1 MAGANSNIKLTEL
14 DFNGIKDNLK
24 TFLKSQDTL
33 QDYNYEGSAL
43 STLLDILAFN
53 TQYNAYYL
61 NMVAN
66 EMFLDTALKRS
77 SVVSHAKVL
86 NYTPRSI
93 IAPTATVNINVNEVD
108 DPELILPKYTKLM
121 SESVDGKNY
130 TFVVWEPQTTSTNL
144 VDRTAVFQN
153 VVIKQGVPFSV
164 SLTVDNTNNT
174 NSKLTIPDENVDTST
189 LQVSVVNSSSD
200 LYQEVYD
207 RASSYLSLN
216 GQSKVYFLQEGQNGN
231 YEIYFGD
238 GVLGK
243 KLSDGNIVQVS
254 YLTTSGKTSEGAN
267 NFVLL
272 NSLSGYANTSVT
284 PVYAAANGGEKE
296 TIESIKFQAPKT
308 YSAQGRAVTK
318 EDYITAIQQNN
329 LGYAFDSVSVW
340 GGQENDSPAYG
351 QVFISVKP
359 AGAYNLTATQKQRLV
374 TDVIKPISILTVE
387 PTIVDPD
394 YTYIKINANVVY
406 DPSKTSFDTSQIQTA
421 VKNAIATFAQEGL
434 NTFNSTFV
442 SSDLILAIKNANPSI
457 TTGEFSIELQKK
469 FLPNLSNS
477 TTYKLHYGVPLQKG
491 MFFSGT
497 TSTPPMSFRNPSNLA
512 QTINNV
518 YIEEVPSSSGGVESI
533 SILNTGFGY
542 QTAPT
547 VTIKGD
553 GTGATAKAYINT
565 NGTLRS
571 IEVLTP
577 GTGYT
582 SAIAVITPASSD
594 TTGQSGSAVV
604 NTEGKYG
611 TLRLFY
617 NNSQNVKTVF
627 NNNIGTI
634 DYNNGI
640 ITLNDFNPLGV
651 DDVFGQLTVSV
662 KPVSTII
669 SSSFNRIITVDPYD
683 PASIV
688 VNVTKKVSK

>member
-542 QTAPT
+542 QTTPT